1 MKNCIIQLLYAP
13 ERRWTIQ
20 LVFTGQLIL
29 CTQQM
34 LGRVSNTFWE
44 DTLVP
49 TCGVEDAPNCYQLT
63 ILQPSSHSPAS
74 PTSRLFKK
82 QRKQNHTQSYH
93 HLAAS
98 ASTRFWHARYW
109 QPQRPIFLSLCCC
122 FKSKARVVIWK
133 HKHPDQLTLWGR
145 QSSSKCIPTGNLP
158 CRCVG
163 WNGARMENAVGVST
177 RKCHWPPDICHL
189 STPTARVCLGCTGA
203 EKMLPLEPRCTTQGR
218 QLVPAK

>member
-1 MKNCIIQLLYAP
+1 MKNRIIQLLYAA
-13 ERRWTIQ
+13 ERRRTTQ

-34 LGRVSNTFWE
+34 LDRVSNTFWE

-49 TCGVEDAPNCYQLT
+49 TRGVEDTANCYQLT

-82 QRKQNHTQSYH
+82 QRKQNHTQSHH

-109 QPQRPIFLSLCCC
+109 QPQRPIFLFLCCC

-133 HKHPDQLTLWGR
+133 HKYADLLTLRGR
-145 QSSSKCIPTGNLP
+145 ESSSKCIPTAILS
-158 CRCVG
+158 CRRSG
-163 WNGARMENAVGVST
+163 RNGAWLENAGGEG
-177 RKCHWPPDICHL
+177 IN
-189 STPTARVCLGCTGA
+189 
-203 EKMLPLEPRCTTQGR
+203 
-218 QLVPAK
+218 